1 MTNEYGLPQPLV
13 YAISTN
19 GQVQAFD
26 LGIAPE
32 DFDLI
37 KPNQDLYCVDVS
49 QWKIRKVSSTLLT
62 NYWGD
67 LLITQEGAE
76 GNDPSGRLFIVH
88 WDNAQTNFVVRS
100 LFNGGYWFEHV
111 TFAPINLPSHEE

>member
-1 MTNEYGLPQPLV
+1 LV
-13 YAISTN
+13 YTISTN
-19 GQVQAFD
+19 GEVQSFD
-26 LGIAPE
+26 FGISPE
-32 DFDLI
+32 DFDII

-76 GNDPSGRLFIVH
+76 GPNPGGRLFIAH
-88 WDNAQTNFVVRS
+88 WDNTSTNFVVRS
-100 LFNGGYWFEHV
+100 IYLGYWFEHV
-111 TFAPINLPSHEE
+111 TFAPINLPSHPE